1 MRSKTSAS
9 ILLIGVFILGG
20 ITGAVS
26 YSLYRGRVE
35 ASAPRGGSRWS
46 SNDIAKKLA
55 QDLNLNAEQ
64 QEKLKAIIDQGR
76 ERFGALRQ
84 QFRPQY
90 EVIRRETDDRIR
102 QILREDQKAKFEKII
117 SEQLFKPRGVF
128 AHIRLE

>member
-26 YSLYRGRVE
+26 YSLYRSRVE
-35 ASAPRGGSRWS
+35 ASGGKHGSRWPS
-46 SNDIAKKLA
+46 HDIVKKFA
-55 QDLNLNAEQ
+55 QDLDLGAEQ
-64 QEKLKAIIDQGR
+64 QEQLKVIIDESR
-76 ERFGALRQ
+76 DRFGALRQ

-90 EVIRRETDDRIR
+90 EAIRSLTNDKIR

-117 SEQLFKPRGVF
+117 QEMDARRKERGPRPSP
-128 AHIRLE
+128 

>member
-9 ILLIGVFILGG
+9 ILLIGVFVLGG

-26 YSLYRGRVE
+26 YSLYRSRVE
-35 ASAPRGGSRWS
+35 ASGPRPGSRWS
-46 SNDIAKKLA
+46 SPDIVRKFA
-55 QDLNLNAEQ
+55 QDLDLRAEQ
-64 QEKLKAIIDQGR
+64 QERLKIIIDQSR

-90 EVIRRETDDRIR
+90 EAIRRETNDKIR

-117 SEQLFKPRGVF
+117 QEIDVGRKDRGPR
-128 AHIRLE
+128 